1 MDPRGQ
7 VQDLTTSQNC
17 GVNIDSGML
26 SPDRCAELVTAL
38 YAPQG
43 RGKFCLFNLKL
54 VLSNLYFVGA
64 ELFAKR
70 RKRSEKWIV
79 DETNAATCS
88 PSGAP
93 GYSPIPA
100 YTDFGVQRVQQ
111 NMKLDQIQV
120 SPRIS
125 SIVSTKNY
133 CVRTYFIHH
142 NVSIRLNIR
151 NLE

>member
-7 VQDLTTSQNC
+7 VQDLNTLQNC

-43 RGKFCLFNLKL
+43 KGNTCDKTVQLFPLNYYHL
-54 VLSNLYFVGA
+54 VGA

-79 DETNAATCS
+79 DETNAATSS

-100 YTDFGVQRVQQ
+100 YTDVGQQRVQQ
-111 NMKLDQIQV
+111 NIKLDQIQV
-120 SPRIS
+120 SLRQNFRFFD
-125 SIVSTKNY
+125 VD
-133 CVRTYFIHH
+133 FIHA
-142 NVSIRLNIR
+142 IICYFLG
-151 NLE
+151 